1 MPTTN
6 DSYTVGERFVG
17 SILESGDEFDAYLAS
32 DWIQFKSYITY
43 ICKKIKELILTGNC
57 NYAVTA
63 IDDLLNRLSMMP
75 EDVPPDI
82 TEFVLGGVGMI
93 YGAVPPD
100 EVIISRINNPMSSYG
115 VLPSGN
121 SSIYDNL
128 SWTDTYV
135 NVRTNL
141 SAIREYC
148 FNKCSGCINEPS
160 NAIEVPP
167 IQENV
172 NTFENLLMRRRN
184 QAFARNVGNTLFE
197 AMMIGN
203 IVETEN
209 IAMESMSGFSNED
222 IEDGALIETLLHYTV
237 FETLETL
244 GLYKFRVSDITN
256 VKKDYMKAV
265 TEGKGPIYGES
276 DTKTMSN
283 GKDKTGKKKVRINT
297 RKLKIG
303 KNKDDD
309 K

>member
-1 MPTTN
+1 
-6 DSYTVGERFVG
+6 
-17 SILESGDEFDAYLAS
+17 
-32 DWIQFKSYITY
+32 
-43 ICKKIKELILTGNC
+43 
-57 NYAVTA
+57 
-63 IDDLLNRLSMMP
+63 
-75 EDVPPDI
+75 
-82 TEFVLGGVGMI
+82 
-93 YGAVPPD
+93 
-100 EVIISRINNPMSSYG
+100 
-115 VLPSGN
+115 
-121 SSIYDNL
+121 
-128 SWTDTYV
+128 
-135 NVRTNL
+135 
-141 SAIREYC
+141 
-148 FNKCSGCINEPS
+148 
-160 NAIEVPP
+160 
-167 IQENV
+167 
-172 NTFENLLMRRRN
+172 
-184 QAFARNVGNTLFE
+184 
-197 AMMIGN
+197 MMIGN